1 MTASKRTLFCTV
13 EYIVHNL
20 SCTLITNYSGECLL
34 QTPPFLILRTMPL
47 QPIKTG
53 KKGGV
58 ITYRVGDTIL
68 AREYNPHPAN
78 PKTQK
83 QVAQRA
89 KIKLLSQIAA
99 VFRPIIAIFPTS
111 GKSSRAIF
119 ARLNYQKITVPS
131 TTALIDYA
139 SVSLTD
145 STRPITQVT
154 KDVVFL
160 ATGVRKL
167 IGLPNEPTEDI
178 KRVFYYLFSK
188 TDNGKLCFVDYY
200 LSEIRWSARN
210 PIFFCWA
217 NASFDIDEQGKAT
230 KDYVVY
236 ALGMGDNSEE
246 ATTYWQNLDV
256 PNLELLGQII
266 AEGLIKDTD
275 YYFTETT
282 SFSWFRGT

>member
-1 MTASKRTLFCTV
+1 
-13 EYIVHNL
+13 
-20 SCTLITNYSGECLL
+20 
-34 QTPPFLILRTMPL
+34 MPL

-68 AREYNPHPAN
+68 AREYNPHPAD

-99 VFRPIIAIFPTS
+99 VFRPIIAIFPS
-111 GKSSRAIF
+111 DGKSSRAIF
-119 ARLNYQKITVPS
+119 ARLNYPKITVPS
-131 TTALIDYA
+131 TTAIIDYP

-160 ATGVRKL
+160 TTGVRKL

-188 TDNGKLCFVDYY
+188 TDNGKLVFVDYY

-210 PIFFCWA
+210 PLFFCWA

-246 ATTYWQNLDV
+246 ATDYWNNLDV

>member
-1 MTASKRTLFCTV
+1 
-13 EYIVHNL
+13 
-20 SCTLITNYSGECLL
+20 
-34 QTPPFLILRTMPL
+34 MPL

-53 KKGGV
+53 KMGGI
-58 ITYRVGDTIL
+58 ITYYVGETML
-68 AREYNPHPAN
+68 AREYNPNPFD
-78 PKTQK
+78 PKTEK

-99 VFRPIIAIFPTS
+99 VFRPIIAIFPSS

-119 ARLNYQKITVPS
+119 AKNNYPKIAARS
-131 TTALIDYA
+131 TTAEIDYS

-145 STRPITQVT
+145 SNRPITQVT
-154 KDVVFL
+154 KEVAFL

-167 IGLPNEPTEDI
+167 IGLPDEPTEDI

-188 TDNGKLCFVDYY
+188 TDNGKLVFVDYY
-200 LSEIRWSARN
+200 LSEIRWTSRN
-210 PIFFCWA
+210 PLFFCWA
-217 NASFDIDEQGKAT
+217 NASFEIDEQGKAT
-230 KDYVVY
+230 KDYVVF

-246 ATTYWQNLDV
+246 ATTYWENLDV

-275 YYFTETT
+275 YYFTKTT